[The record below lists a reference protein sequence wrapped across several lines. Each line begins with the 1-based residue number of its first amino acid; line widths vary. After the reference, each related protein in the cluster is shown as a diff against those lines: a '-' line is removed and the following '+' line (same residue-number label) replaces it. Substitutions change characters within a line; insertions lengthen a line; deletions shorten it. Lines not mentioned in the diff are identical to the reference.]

1 MSRVSHR
8 LSVVVPTLNEAE
20 GIVAFL
26 TALQPLR
33 RRGVEIILSDGGSRD
48 GTVEAASGLVDQV
61 IESPTPGRAAQMNAG
76 AAEAR
81 ADILLFLHADTRLP
95 PQAERSIIDG
105 LLKSQRQWGRFDVR
119 LSGRARMLRCVE
131 SLMNLRSRLTG
142 IATGDQ
148 AIFVERRA
156 FESVGGF
163 ADIAL
168 MEDIELSRR
177 LKRLGPPLCLHETV
191 ITSSRRWERNGI
203 WRTIFFMW
211 SLRLRY
217 FLGAAP
223 TQLARRYHGK

>member
-1 MSRVSHR
+1 MSRASHR

-20 GIVAFL
+20 GIAKFL
-26 TALQPLR
+26 ADLQPLR
-33 RRGVEIILSDGGSRD
+33 RRNVEIILSDGGSRD
-48 GTVEAASGLVDQV
+48 GTIAAAAGLADQV
-61 IESPTPGRAAQMNAG
+61 IESPMPGRAAQMNAG

-95 PQAERSIIDG
+95 QLADRSIIDG
-105 LLKSQRQWGRFDVR
+105 LSKRQRQWGRFDVR
-119 LSGRARMLRCVE
+119 LSGRAWMLRCVE
-131 SLMNLRSRLTG
+131 TLMNLRSRLTG

-177 LKRLGPPLCLHETV
+177 LKRLGPPLCLRETV
-191 ITSSRRWERNGI
+191 ITSSRRWERDGI

-217 FLGAAP
+217 FFGAAP
-223 TQLARRYHGK
+223 GQLARRYHGK